1 MNSLPSLL
9 LTYAATELKT
19 YKESPDSPDSRVVQV
34 GQHFMAVVPYW
45 ASWPFEIMVLPYR

>member
-34 GQHFMAVVPYW
+34 DQHFMAVVPYW